1 MTKGDQTARM
11 KVIINVDT
19 SKDETAGPCNY
30 IITPFTKETALKYD
44 YKTAE
49 EINLTKFFKDNF
61 EVGSSNPDTCK
72 YDSIDFYSKGEDWET
87 FPLSKFTSSW
97 KEPAKET
104 WYMRIGGDKSN
115 TIRQ

>member
-1 MTKGDQTARM
+1 M

-49 EINLTKFFKDNF
+49 EINLTKFFQDNF